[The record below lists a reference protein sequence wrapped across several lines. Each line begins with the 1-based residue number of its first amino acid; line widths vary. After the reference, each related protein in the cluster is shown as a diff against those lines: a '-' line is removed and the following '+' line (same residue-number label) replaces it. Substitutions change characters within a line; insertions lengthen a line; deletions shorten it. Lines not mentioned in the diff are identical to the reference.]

1 MTVPPAG
8 DFEQLETVRLSAEG
22 AAEMDRHRRLIFVP
36 RADIIRLELAYGPGA
51 EQPIVVALLGVF
63 CAALAVGSVV
73 TLILHIL
80 RGTVKLPAALITGV
94 AFLIPAW
101 WLLGLAFKKRWY
113 LRVHTRTG
121 TRKLVFHETTDARQ
135 IEAFVERA
143 RQRFALYDHA
153 TTPPK

>member
-1 MTVPPAG
+1 MTVPPTE
-8 DFEQLETVRLSAEG
+8 DFDQLETVRLSAEG

-36 RADIIRLELAYGPGA
+36 RADIVRLELAHGSGA
-51 EQPIVVALLGVF
+51 EQPMVVATLGLV

-73 TLILHIL
+73 TLALHLL
-80 RGTVKLPAALITGV
+80 RGTVKLPAALISGV

-101 WLLGLAFKKRWY
+101 WLLSLALKKRWY

-135 IEAFVERA
+135 IETFVERA

-153 TTPPK
+153 KNE